1 MNLSKLRTELTLDEG
16 LRLKPYTDTVG
27 KLTIGVGRNLEDV
40 GISPEE
46 AQMLLDS
53 DIERATANLN
63 AAIPWWST
71 LDEVRQ
77 RVLVNM
83 CFNLGIQGLLRFKNT
98 LALVRAGK
106 YEEASVAMLQSIW
119 AGQVGSRAARLAH
132 KMKTGE
138 DV

>member
-1 MNLSKLRTELTLDEG
+1 M
-16 LRLKPYTDTVG
+16 PYTDTVG
-27 KLTIGVGRNLEDV
+27 KLTIGVGRCLDDV

-53 DIERATANLN
+53 DIERAISNLN
-63 AAIPWWST
+63 TGIPWWST

-119 AGQVGSRAARLAH
+119 AGQVGKRAVRLAH
-132 KMKTGE
+132 SMKTGE
-138 DV
+138 EQ